1 MKKIIFISLQV
12 LFIAGTPLYSQENQ
26 LYRYDTIQLEQK
38 WKKHLTG
45 KKDTSY
51 IKICIP
57 NNDVKP
63 MNDFNYD
70 GFVIVCDDGAII
82 RVNST
87 PVVPSSIE
95 HHLESFYEDS
105 IVKCF
110 GNGFLWALQREY
122 YKTAILGTLQDSSL
136 YYPQPITL
144 EGINENGLFWKL
156 KRIGYI
162 SISYENVIPNKKN
175 FYDFILNEYKFLT
188 KNEVFAYKYLPLYK

>member
-1 MKKIIFISLQV
+1 MHGRWVWLSRDW
-12 LFIAGTPLYSQENQ
+12 P
-26 LYRYDTIQLEQK
+26 
-38 WKKHLTG
+38 
-45 KKDTSY
+45 
-51 IKICIP
+51 
-57 NNDVKP
+57 
-63 MNDFNYD
+63 
-70 GFVIVCDDGAII
+70 AII
-82 RVNST
+82 RQKSRNVWHIFAILMRIPASCT
-87 PVVPSSIE
+87 RASGGTGRPCRAWGTKEPARRRRPGRWWSRMPSPPPVVPSSIE